1 MKKVSGR
8 FWTNEGE
15 KYWKGREKR
24 EKEGETE
31 KQREQ
36 SKKSSSGD
44 VNYALS
50 YHKSN
55 NYTVTPGE
63 QW

>member
-1 MKKVSGR
+1 MKER
-8 FWTNEGE
+8 NIEREG
-15 KYWKGREKR
+15 KR
-24 EKEGETE
+24 ERR
-31 KQREQ
+31 RERRNREN
-36 SKKSSSGD
+36 KKSSSGD

>member
-1 MKKVSGR
+1 MKER
-8 FWTNEGE
+8 NIEREG
-15 KYWKGREKR
+15 KR
-24 EKEGETE
+24 ERRRERQ
-31 KQREQ
+31 KQREE

-50 YHKSN
+50 CHKSN